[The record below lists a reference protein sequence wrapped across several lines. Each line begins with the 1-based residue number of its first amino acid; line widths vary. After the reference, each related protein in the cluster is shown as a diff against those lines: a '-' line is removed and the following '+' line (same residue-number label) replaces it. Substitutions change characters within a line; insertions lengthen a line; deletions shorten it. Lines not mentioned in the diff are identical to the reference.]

1 MDTNLL
7 FTFCSLTVAFV
18 NAVSLS
24 YIRQALRLLSVYL
37 RCGKQKA
44 SDRDGHVKIG
54 DLGSYKPDRDIAPAE
69 KARV

>member
-1 MDTNLL
+1 MDTNLM

-24 YIRQALRLLSVYL
+24 YIRQALRLLNTHF

-44 SDRDGHVKIG
+44 FDQDVPPSIGHQPRY
-54 DLGSYKPDRDIAPAE
+54 DLAKDIAPTE
-69 KARV
+69 EDRI